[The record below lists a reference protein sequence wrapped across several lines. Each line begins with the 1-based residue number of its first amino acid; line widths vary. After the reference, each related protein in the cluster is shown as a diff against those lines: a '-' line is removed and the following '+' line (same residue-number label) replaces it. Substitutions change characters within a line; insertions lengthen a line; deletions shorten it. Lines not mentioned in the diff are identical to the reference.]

1 MTDRRRHRT
10 LLAAALLPFL
20 ATCSHGGGGRRYLDP
35 NMDFGSVKTVAVL
48 PFQNL
53 SKDNLAG
60 DRVREVFANML
71 LATGAVYVLPQGEV
85 MRGILRTG
93 LANPT
98 APSMDEAVKL
108 ATALKV
114 DAVITGVVKEYGEV
128 RSGSATANVCSVS
141 AQMME
146 TATGRV
152 VWGAAT
158 TKGGVDMGDR
168 LLGGGGA
175 PLNDV
180 TEAAVNDLLN
190 KLLK

>member
-1 MTDRRRHRT
+1 MTNRLRRT
-10 LLAAALLPFL
+10 LLAAALLL
-20 ATCSHGGGGRRYLDP
+20 LMTHCSHGGGRRYLDP
-35 NMDFGSVKTVAVL
+35 NMDFGAVKTVAVL

-53 SKDNLAG
+53 SRDNLAG

-85 MRGILRTG
+85 ARGIGRTG

-98 APSMDEAVKL
+98 APSVEEATKL
-108 ATALKV
+108 AATLKV
-114 DAVITGVVKEYGEV
+114 DALITGVVKEYGEI
-128 RSGSATANVCSVS
+128 RSGTASANVYSLT

-146 TATGRV
+146 TATGKV
-152 VWGAAT
+152 VWSANT
-158 TKGGVDMGDR
+158 TKGGIGMGDR